1 MLYIT
6 IRYIYR
12 KIYIINQTNIHI
24 FIEIGFQQMIKKL
37 GIVNLLILIL
47 LLAII
52 IIAEWLFL
60 TGHKL
65 HGIFIGLWAP
75 TLLGIVI
82 YLKLIKNERR

>member
-1 MLYIT
+1 
-6 IRYIYR
+6 
-12 KIYIINQTNIHI
+12 
-24 FIEIGFQQMIKKL
+24 MIKKL
-37 GIVNLLILIL
+37 GIANLLILIL

-60 TGHKL
+60 TGDKL